1 MDEFSGEGLF
11 ILAAVVIAFVNW
23 LSNTLK
29 QRAAARDAAERR
41 ARGELPEEEHEQ
53 HGAHDD
59 SSWPELDESPAPSQR
74 RSVADPNQEI
84 RNFFEALSGGQ
95 ATQPQPQ
102 PTARVQVQTPPPVP
116 SSQEQPPAWS
126 ERKVERPQLS
136 AAERAALHRVERQ
149 QDLATQRGLH
159 ARKAKHPVIDLL
171 RKEGGARQ
179 AIVLVE
185 ILGKPKALAEPDPI
199 Q

>member
-1 MDEFSGEGLF
+1 MDGFSGEGLF

-41 ARGELPEEEHEQ
+41 AHGELPEEEHEQ

-59 SSWPELDESPAPSQR
+59 TSWPELDETPAPTSR
-74 RSVADPNQEI
+74 RAATDPNQEI
-84 RNFFEALSGGQ
+84 RSFFEALSGGQ
-95 ATQPQPQ
+95 QAQ
-102 PTARVQVQTPPPVP
+102 PTTRARVQAPPPVP
-116 SSQEQPPAWS
+116 SSEQQAPAWS
-126 ERKVERPQLS
+126 ERKVEQPQLS
-136 AAERAALHRVERQ
+136 AIERAALHRVERRE
-149 QDLATQRGLH
+149 DLAIQRKLH
-159 ARKAKHPVIDLL
+159 DRESKHPLIALL

-179 AIVLVE
+179 AIVLAEV
-185 ILGKPKALAEPDPI
+185 LGKPKALAETDPI